1 VQGSTPCA
9 CIAELTRLYLQEEVM
24 EKPEYCENCK
34 HSKEKDNILYCIHP
48 GADYEQETT
57 DAGYCDYYEE
67 AL

>member
-1 VQGSTPCA
+1 
-9 CIAELTRLYLQEEVM
+9 M

-34 HSKEKDNILYCIHP
+34 HSNEKDNILYCVHP